1 MIEMTQNPIDPAA
14 IHERVNTAGSGS
26 VVVHFGIV
34 KPVAQGKKTGGIRFA
49 PDGDLE
55 GEMASIE
62 QQIRDKWPV
71 NDVLLIRRMGTLA
84 VGDIILAAAVAA
96 ETRGAAFDG
105 CRFAVESFKKLKN
118 IRKEELFK

>member
-1 MIEMTQNPIDPAA
+1 MIEVTQKPIDPAT
-14 IHERVNTAGSGS
+14 IYNRINTAGSGS

-49 PDGDLE
+49 PGGDLE
-55 GEMASIE
+55 GEMSSIE

-84 VGDIILAAAVAA
+84 IGDIILAAVVAA

-118 IRKEELFK
+118 IQKEELFE

>member
-1 MIEMTQNPIDPAA
+1 MIEVTENPIDASS
-14 IHERVNTAGSGS
+14 IYERINTAGSGS
-26 VVVHFGIV
+26 AVVHFGVV
-34 KPVAQGKKTGGIRFA
+34 KPVAGGKKTGGIRFA

-71 NDVLLIRRMGTLA
+71 NDVLLIRRMGQLV
-84 VGDIILAAAVAA
+84 VGDIILVAAVAA

-118 IRKEELFK
+118 IHKEELFE